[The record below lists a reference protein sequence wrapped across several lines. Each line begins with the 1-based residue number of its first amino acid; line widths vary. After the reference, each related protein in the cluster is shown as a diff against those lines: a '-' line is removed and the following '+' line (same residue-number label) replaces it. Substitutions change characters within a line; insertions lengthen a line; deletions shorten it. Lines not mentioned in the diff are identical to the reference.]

1 MNDEIIVINQSNLKN
16 VIREV
21 VREQLIEFSK
31 YLESM
36 ITTEEKLLNRKEAMA
51 YLKVSSSTLSR
62 WTKDGTI
69 PSHGCSSRVY
79 YKLSE
84 LQASLIA
91 LK

>member
-31 YLESM
+31 YLEGM
-36 ITTEEKLLNRKEAMA
+36 ITSEEKLLNRKEAMA

-69 PSHGCSSRVY
+69 PSHGCGSRVF

-84 LQASLIA
+84 LEASLIA